1 MNTHH
6 LDFNTACAA
15 EHPAAVP
22 PLPSPAFAGKT
33 VMLASNSPRRRELLG
48 LILPAFSIAP
58 RRDIDEAYPADLAPA
73 DVPAYLSRL
82 KADAYAD
89 LLTSDMLLITA
100 DTVVIS
106 ERAESSEHSEFS
118 EHSECSK
125 ILGKPR
131 SEAEAC
137 EMLRS
142 LAGRTHT
149 VVTGV
154 TLRSGS
160 GRRDETFSESTRVTF
175 GPLTDSEIAQY
186 VLRYRPL
193 DKAGAYGIQEW
204 LGAAAIA
211 RIDGCFYNV
220 MGLPLH
226 ALYRHLKAYF

>member
-15 EHPAAVP
+15 EHPAALP
-22 PLPSPAFAGKT
+22 PLPSPAFAGTT

-48 LILPAFSIAP
+48 LILPEFSIAP
-58 RRDIDEAYPADLAPA
+58 RRDIDEAYPAGLAPA

-89 LLTSDMLLITA
+89 LVAPDTLLITA

-106 ERAESSEHSEFS
+106 EPSEFS
-118 EHSECSK
+118 EPS
-125 ILGKPR
+125 ILGKPH
-131 SEAEAC
+131 SDAEAC
-137 EMLRS
+137 AMLRT

-160 GRRDETFSESTRVTF
+160 GRRDDTFSETTRVTF

-186 VLRYRPL
+186 VARYRPL

-226 ALYRHLKAYF
+226 ALYRHLTDYF

>member
-1 MNTHH
+1 MPHKI
-6 LDFNTACAA
+6 DFNTACAA

-48 LILPAFSIAP
+48 LILPEFSIAP

-73 DVPAYLSRL
+73 AVPAYLSRL

-89 LLTSDMLLITA
+89 LLTPDTLIITA

-106 ERAESSEHSEFS
+106 EPSEFS
-118 EHSECSK
+118 ESSK
-125 ILGKPR
+125 ILGKPH

-137 EMLRS
+137 AMLRS

-160 GRRDETFSESTRVTF
+160 GRRDETFSETTRVTF

-186 VLRYRPL
+186 VARYRPL

-226 ALYRHLKAYF
+226 ALYRHLTAYF

>member
-89 LLTSDMLLITA
+89 LLTPDMLLITA

-106 ERAESSEHSEFS
+106 EHSEFS
-118 EHSECSK
+118 ESSK

-160 GRRDETFSESTRVTF
+160 GRRDETFSETTRVTF

-226 ALYRHLKAYF
+226 ALYSHLKAYF

>member
-22 PLPSPAFAGKT
+22 PLPSPAFACKT

-48 LILPAFSIAP
+48 LILPAFTIAP

-89 LLTSDMLLITA
+89 LLTPDTLLITA

-106 ERAESSEHSEFS
+106 EPSEFS
-118 EHSECSK
+118 ESSESSESSK

-137 EMLRS
+137 AMLRS

-160 GRRDETFSESTRVTF
+160 GRRDETFSETTRVTF

-186 VLRYRPL
+186 VARYRPL

-226 ALYRHLKAYF
+226 ALYRHLTAYF

>member
-48 LILPAFSIAP
+48 LILPAFTIAP

-89 LLTSDMLLITA
+89 LLTPDTLLITA

-106 ERAESSEHSEFS
+106 EASEPSEFS
-118 EHSECSK
+118 ESSK
-125 ILGKPR
+125 ILGKPH

-137 EMLRS
+137 AMLRS

-160 GRRDETFSESTRVTF
+160 GRRDETFSETTRVTF

-186 VLRYRPL
+186 VARYRPL

-226 ALYRHLKAYF
+226 ALYRHLTDYF

>member
-1 MNTHH
+1 MNTHY

-48 LILPAFSIAP
+48 LILPAFTIAP

-89 LLTSDMLLITA
+89 LLTPDTLLITA

-106 ERAESSEHSEFS
+106 ELSEFS
-118 EHSECSK
+118 EFSEFSESSK
-125 ILGKPR
+125 ILGKPH

-137 EMLRS
+137 AMLRS

-160 GRRDETFSESTRVTF
+160 GSRNETFSETTRVTF

-186 VLRYRPL
+186 VARYRPL

-226 ALYRHLKAYF
+226 ALYRHLTAYF

>member
-58 RRDIDEAYPADLAPA
+58 RRDIDEAFPADLAPA

-89 LLTSDMLLITA
+89 LLTPDMLLITA

-106 ERAESSEHSEFS
+106 EHSEFS
-118 EHSECSK
+118 ESSEPS

-160 GRRDETFSESTRVTF
+160 GRRDETFSETTRVTF

-186 VLRYRPL
+186 VARYRPL

-226 ALYRHLKAYF
+226 ALYSHLKAFF

>member
-1 MNTHH
+1 MSSNHF
-6 LDFNTACAA
+6 DFNTACAA

-48 LILPAFSIAP
+48 LILPAFTIAP
-58 RRDIDEAYPADLAPA
+58 RRDIDEAYPADLTPA

-89 LLTSDMLLITA
+89 HLSPDTLLITA

-106 ERAESSEHSEFS
+106 EAAEPSEFS
-118 EHSECSK
+118 KSSK
-125 ILGKPR
+125 ILGKPH

-137 EMLRS
+137 AMLRS
-142 LAGRTHT
+142 LAGHTHT

-186 VLRYRPL
+186 VARYRPL

-226 ALYRHLKAYF
+226 ALYRHLTAYF

>member
-22 PLPSPAFAGKT
+22 PLPSPAFAGTT

-89 LLTSDMLLITA
+89 LLTPDTLLITA

-106 ERAESSEHSEFS
+106 E
-118 EHSECSK
+118 HSECSESSK

-137 EMLRS
+137 AMLRS

-160 GRRDETFSESTRVTF
+160 GRRDETFSETTRVTF

-186 VLRYRPL
+186 VARYRPL

-226 ALYRHLKAYF
+226 ALYRHLTAYF